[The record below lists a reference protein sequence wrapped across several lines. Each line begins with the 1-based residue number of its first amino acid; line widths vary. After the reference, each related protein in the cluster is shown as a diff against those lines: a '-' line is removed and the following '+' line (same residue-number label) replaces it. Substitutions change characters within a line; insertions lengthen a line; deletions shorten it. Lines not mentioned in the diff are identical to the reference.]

1 VDGRLC
7 SDIKFELAVIAKKEG
22 GGKIRFF
29 IAEAG
34 GDFAKETVSKITFSM
49 NRPSNYIRH
58 K

>member
-1 VDGRLC
+1 
-7 SDIKFELAVIAKKEG
+7 VIAKKEG